1 MSVGGIII
9 AGTHV
14 EVASVE
20 LQPDGD
26 LLVGLITSPPTWVF
40 MRAGGDADQ
49 LRATWSG
56 NGRVTIPMPPQDCLT
71 DEKPA
76 TNENERLT

>member
-1 MSVGGIII
+1 MSVGGII

-40 MRAGGDADQ
+40 MHAGGDADQ
-49 LRATWSG
+49 LHQTWQG
-56 NGRVTIPMPPQDCLT
+56 MGRVTIPMPPPQCLT

-76 TNENERLT
+76 TNEEQRHVD